1 MQIPVEMR
9 RRPPAAT
16 LAWAAAQI
24 GPGARVTRI
33 RRLRNSWAAAM
44 HAIDVEDGERI
55 HRLVLRRWA
64 RTDLA
69 PDIGV
74 VENEVAALGVLASAA
89 ESASTSTST
98 TRLPVPRL
106 VAADSKG
113 AHTDV
118 PAVLMTRLPG
128 RDLLAPPDLDPFLDR
143 MVDTLRAIHEVP
155 VPPGTLNYFRPWSLD
170 TVTAPP
176 SWSRRPEVWERAIEI
191 AHQPVPAHERV
202 LVHRD
207 FWPGNVLWQRGKL
220 TGVVDW
226 THACRGPVA
235 ADVAHCRGNLALLF
249 GLQVADEFARR
260 YGDVDDLPWHDIADT
275 VSMGEEGAAPEAWRW
290 HDAGRTDIT
299 TEEIIA
305 VHDKILADAVN
316 RIS

>member
-16 LAWAAAQI
+16 LSWAAAQI
-24 GPGARVTRI
+24 SPCARVTRV

-44 HAIDVEDGERI
+44 HAIDVDDGEQM

-64 RTDLA
+64 RADLA

-74 VENEVAALGVLASAA
+74 VENEAAALGLLASA
-89 ESASTSTST
+89 STST

-113 AHTDV
+113 AHADA

-128 RDLLAPPDLDPFLDR
+128 RDVLAPGDLDAFLDR
-143 MVDTLRAIHEVP
+143 LVETLRAIHEVP

-207 FWPGNVLWQRGKL
+207 FWPGNLLWQRGRL
-220 TGVVDW
+220 SGVVDW
-226 THACRGPVA
+226 THACRGPAA

-249 GLQVADEFARR
+249 GLDVADEFARR
-260 YGDVDDLPWHDIADT
+260 YGEVDDLAWHDIADS
-275 VSMGEEGAAPEAWRW
+275 VSMGAEDAAPEAWRW

-299 TEEIIA
+299 TEKIIA
-305 VHDKILADAVN
+305 VHDEILVAAVN